1 MSHNF
6 KLLITLSLL
15 SIFLISCSSTKLE
28 VPKTEGEEL
37 KILYD
42 QALEMVSE
50 KDFIDAAIIFEDI
63 ERQYPYSK
71 WAAKSQLMSAY
82 CYYKSQFY
90 DESLN
95 SLDRF
100 ISLHPASKDI
110 SYAHYLKSLN
120 YFYQIEDV
128 ERDQSMTETAL
139 NSFQNLISRY
149 PDTSFARDA
158 KGKIDI
164 LNDRLAAKEMEVA
177 RYYQFNKN
185 WISAINRY
193 NTVLDEYKTSIYTAE
208 ALHRLVEIYY
218 SLGLMSESKKYAST
232 LGYNFPDSEWYK
244 RSYEIITSNSQS

>member
-1 MSHNF
+1 MLHKY
-6 KLLITLSLL
+6 KLLVTLSFL
-15 SIFLISCSSTKLE
+15 SLFIISCSSTKLE
-28 VPKTEGEEL
+28 VPTTEGEEL

-42 QALEMVSE
+42 QAINLVSE

-110 SYAHYLKSLN
+110 GYAYYLKSLN

-128 ERDQSMTETAL
+128 ERDQSMTEIAL
-139 NSFQNLISRY
+139 NSFQNVINKY
-149 PDTSFARDA
+149 PDTSFANDA

-193 NTVLDEYKTSIYTAE
+193 NTVLDKYKTSIYTAE

-218 SLGLMSESKKYAST
+218 SLGLISESEKYAST

-244 RSYEIITSNSQS
+244 KSYEIVNSNS

>member
-1 MSHNF
+1 MHYKF
-6 KLLITLSLL
+6 RLVLSLVSL
-15 SIFLISCSSTKLE
+15 CLMFVSCSSTKLAA
-28 VPKTEGEEL
+28 PLTEGEEL

-42 QALEMVSE
+42 QAMDMVS
-50 KDFIDAAIIFEDI
+50 DRDYIDAAIMFEDI

-90 DESLN
+90 DDSLN

-100 ISLHPASKDI
+100 ISLHPASDDI
-110 SYAHYLKSLN
+110 SYAYYMKSLN

-128 ERDQSMTETAL
+128 ERDQSMTLTAL
-139 NSFQNLISRY
+139 KSFENVISKF
-149 PDTSFARDA
+149 PKSQFARDSI
-158 KGKIDI
+158 KKIDV

-185 WISAINRY
+185 WISAVNRY
-193 NTVLDEYKTSIYTAE
+193 NTVLREYKTSIYTAE

-218 SLGLMSESKKYAST
+218 TLGLIEVSEKYAST
-232 LGYNFPDSEWYK
+232 LGFNFPDSEWYK
-244 RSYEIITSNSQS
+244 RSYAIVGSNSKS

>member
-1 MSHNF
+1 MLHKY
-6 KLLITLSLL
+6 KLLVTLSFL
-15 SIFLISCSSTKLE
+15 SLFIIGCSSTKLE
-28 VPKTEGEEL
+28 TPATEGEEL

-42 QALEMVSE
+42 QAISFVSK

-100 ISLHPASKDI
+100 ISLHPASNDI
-110 SYAHYLKSLN
+110 SYAYYLKSLN

-128 ERDQSMTETAL
+128 GRDQSMTEIAL
-139 NSFQNLISRY
+139 QSFQNVISKY
-149 PDTSFARDA
+149 PNSSYAEDSM
-158 KGKIDI
+158 KKIEV
-164 LNDRLAAKEMEVA
+164 LRDRLAAKEMEVA

-193 NTVLDEYKTSIYTAE
+193 NIVITDYKTSIYTAE

-218 SLGLMSESKKYAST
+218 SIGLQELSEKYAAT
-232 LGYNFPDSEWYK
+232 LGYNFPDSKWYQK
-244 RSYEIITSNSQS
+244 SFELVSINSES

>member
-1 MSHNF
+1 MSHNH
-6 KLLITLSLL
+6 KLLIVSVFL

-37 KILYD
+37 KILYN
-42 QALEMVSE
+42 QALNMVSE
-50 KDFIDAAIIFEDI
+50 RDFVDAAIIFEDI

-82 CYYKSQFY
+82 CYYKSRFY

-100 ISLHPASKDI
+100 ISLYPASKDI
-110 SYAHYLKSLN
+110 SYAYYLKSLN

-139 NSFQNLISRY
+139 NSFQNLINKY
-149 PDTSFARDA
+149 PDTSFASDA
-158 KGKIDI
+158 MGKIDI

-193 NTVLDEYKTSIYTAE
+193 NNVLDKHKTTVYTAE

-218 SLGLMSESKKYAST
+218 SLGLISVSEKYAST

-244 RSYEIITSNSQS
+244 KTYELVSSNSQS

>member
-1 MSHNF
+1 MLHKY
-6 KLLITLSLL
+6 KLLVTLSFL
-15 SIFLISCSSTKLE
+15 SLFIISCSSTKLE
-28 VPKTEGEEL
+28 VPTTEGEEL

-42 QALEMVSE
+42 QAISLVSK

-110 SYAHYLKSLN
+110 GYAYYLKSLN

-128 ERDQSMTETAL
+128 ERDQSMTEIAL
-139 NSFQNLISRY
+139 NSFQNVINKY
-149 PDTSFARDA
+149 PDTSFANDA

-164 LNDRLAAKEMEVA
+164 LNDRL
-177 RYYQFNKN
+177 
-185 WISAINRY
+185 
-193 NTVLDEYKTSIYTAE
+193 
-208 ALHRLVEIYY
+208 
-218 SLGLMSESKKYAST
+218 
-232 LGYNFPDSEWYK
+232 
-244 RSYEIITSNSQS
+244 

>member
-1 MSHNF
+1 MLHKY
-6 KLLITLSLL
+6 KLLVTLSFL
-15 SIFLISCSSTKLE
+15 SLFIISCSSTKLE
-28 VPKTEGEEL
+28 VPTTEGEEL

-42 QALEMVSE
+42 QAISLVSK

-110 SYAHYLKSLN
+110 GYAYYLKSLN

-128 ERDQSMTETAL
+128 ERDQSMTEIAL
-139 NSFQNLISRY
+139 NSFQNVINKY
-149 PDTSFARDA
+149 PDTSFANDA

-177 RYYQFNKN
+177 RYYQFSKN

-193 NTVLDEYKTSIYTAE
+193 NTVLDKYQTSIYTAE

-218 SLGLMSESKKYAST
+218 SLGLISESEKYAST

-244 RSYEIITSNSQS
+244 KSYEIVNSNS

>member
-1 MSHNF
+1 MSHRN
-6 KLLITLSLL
+6 KLLTLLALLSL
-15 SIFLISCSSTKLE
+15 FLVSCSSTKLE
-28 VPKTEGEEL
+28 APATEGEEL

-42 QALEMVSE
+42 QAMDMVSDR
-50 KDFIDAAIIFEDI
+50 DFIDAAIIFEDI

-82 CYYKSQFY
+82 CYYKSSFY

-100 ISLHPASKDI
+100 ITLYPASKDI
-110 SYAHYLKSLN
+110 NYAFYLKSLN

-128 ERDQSMTETAL
+128 GRDQSMTEIAL
-139 NSFQNLISRY
+139 QSFQNVISKY
-149 PDTSFARDA
+149 PNSSYAEDSR
-158 KGKIDI
+158 KKIEV
-164 LNDRLAAKEMEVA
+164 LRDRLAAKEMEVA

-193 NTVLDEYKTSIYTAE
+193 NIVITDYKTSIYTAE

-218 SLGLMSESKKYAST
+218 SIGLQELSEKYAAT
-232 LGYNFPDSEWYK
+232 LGYNFPDSKWYK
-244 RSYEIITSNSQS
+244 KSFDLVSINSES